1 MDERFTQAEGTNVYT
16 GCEMLVKGALE
27 SGVSL
32 LTGYPGSPLAEV
44 FDVIQRNAVLLKEN
58 GIVAQIANNE
68 ALSIARLNGSQMAE
82 MRAIAFMKSVGLHV
96 ASDALAISN
105 LAGTTG
111 GAVVV
116 VGDDTWGHSTQ
127 VPADSRF
134 LARHLYTPLI
144 EPGTF
149 QELKDWVDIAF
160 QISKAANLYVVLLA
174 TQNQADGGGNVELH
188 PNVYPQINQRNPT
201 VLDTA
206 LIDASKRVVLPPD
219 TARIERET
227 LEKRLPQALE
237 TARALKLNVIT
248 WPDRGTG
255 TCTTGKSDT
264 LNEDEKYA
272 FGFVTAGFAYSYLRH
287 ALRELN
293 MLDDIPTLKL
303 GMTHPLDT
311 DIVREFAQ
319 QVDACYV
326 VEEKR
331 ALLENELKALLTQMY
346 QNGELTR
353 HVQVWGKQFPEGLN
367 GLPVEAGLD
376 TSILIQRLAP
386 LFKFLSWRKANGGGK
401 SVTTD
406 ALRNPISTLSIST
419 FSKNVEN
426 DNVDIGL
433 RGDTSSHQPHPPNAL
448 RTIEKRLANNREIFA
463 REEAL
468 QKRASEQQFYLPQR
482 TPTFCPGCP
491 HRDSSSVLLQITE
504 QFMDADYMK
513 KQHNSPP
520 VDLVF
525 HGDIGCYSM
534 LKYEPFP
541 RLMHNLSA
549 MALGGAAGAGIDAF
563 IKNKQVVFMGDSTF
577 FHGGM
582 AAISDSIKNG
592 QDIAYIILDNQTTAM
607 TGHQPTPAG
616 DTDILGNPTFAQD
629 IEKVVRGLA
638 GDSEIDIVRTNPE
651 DRETYKKYLEK
662 TILNPGVKIVIADKE
677 CAITYH
683 RRLRREE
690 QKTIAE
696 NGFLA
701 REKHINITHEVCE
714 FCLECTKSTGCP
726 ALKIIPTA
734 RGDKIGIDMST
745 CVTDGACAR
754 IKSACPS
761 FEEVIITRKRPPRP
775 STFLSW
781 READGGGKSVTTDVL
796 RNPKKTLSFSTFKNQ
811 EIDNVDFGFTGRDVQ
826 ARTNLSERLAN
837 DRETWSVYV
846 AGVGGMG
853 IGTISKILVVAGHLQ
868 GYSVTF
874 CDRKGLAIR
883 NGGVYT
889 HVTYSQPGVPVAP
902 IIPYGKADLVLGLDI
917 LEAVRGIDANS
928 LFRVA
933 SPECTVAVVNTAK
946 TETMSTLIGKD
957 EFDIETLEAALK
969 ANTNAAAYFGE
980 DLFAISEQL
989 FGNKVYANMMILGTA
1004 FQRGLIPL
1012 ELEPIHLAL
1021 KQMVRPADLETNL
1034 KAFNVG
1040 RQRAV
1045 NNQKSWGTGARA
1057 PVEGQQDYAALLAA
1071 KREILQRKDS
1081 QGLGKLYLFRF
1092 LSWRKADGEA
1102 KNTREP
1108 NCVSERFANNKKRL
1122 AQDYQSLVESTVA
1135 TLNIDDDTHRTLAL
1149 YIYDMVQFQDI
1160 AYARRYA
1167 EKVLHV
1173 HAHDSEAEAY
1183 RATKAAIH
1191 ALHRV
1196 MLIKDEV
1203 YVAHLLT
1210 SEEKLRRDK
1219 QRYNVDEAN
1228 GDRIHYLHLN
1238 RPRFTVMGIDVE
1250 ADIDTR
1256 NWQLNLMKRMK
1267 FLRRWLS
1274 QWHAKEKAFRDWYLT
1289 RVIDTFAPNDS
1300 ESYENHVRAIEAV
1313 ETVRG
1318 YREIRYRKMESAKS
1332 EVLLYLRKAKQDLQD
1347 LQDLQD

>member
-1 MDERFTQAEGTNVYT
+1 MRTTEKRFTQAEGTNVYT
-16 GCEMLVKGALE
+16 GCELLVKGALE

-160 QISKAANLYVVLLA
+160 QISKAANLYVVLLV

-206 LIDASKRVVLPPD
+206 LIDASARVVLPPD

-227 LEKRLPQALE
+227 LEERLPQALE

-386 LFKFLSWRKANGGGK
+386 LFKHLAAKGAREGQVRADVHEDFLSWRKANGEDK

-406 ALRNPISTLSIST
+406 ALRNPKLTLSIST
-419 FSKNVEN
+419 LDGESRKRQRRFRVTQR
-426 DNVDIGL
+426 DV
-433 RGDTSSHQPHPPNAL
+433 QPPTTLA
-448 RTIEKRLANNREIFA
+448 ERLANNKKIFA

-616 DTDILGNPTFAQD
+616 DIDILGNPTFAQD

-651 DRETYKKYLEK
+651 NRETYKKYLEK

-754 IKSACPS
+754 IKSACPA

-775 STFLSW
+775 ST
-781 READGGGKSVTTDVL
+781 
-796 RNPKKTLSFSTFKNQ
+796 KNV
-811 EIDNVDFGFTGRDVQ
+811 ENDNVVFGLRKEMCKHQ
-826 ARTNLSERLAN
+826 PSPPNALRLTEN
-837 DRETWSVYV
+837 KKTWSVYA

-868 GYSVTF
+868 GYNVTF

-1040 RQRAV
+1040 RQLAV

-1081 QGLGKLYLFRF
+1081 QGLGKFYLFR
-1092 LSWRKADGEA
+1092 A
-1102 KNTREP
+1102 RE
-1108 NCVSERFANNKKRL
+1108 RL

-1191 ALHRV
+1191 TLHRV

-1318 YREIRYRKMESAKS
+1318 YREIRYRKMESAKA

-1347 LQDLQD
+1347 LQD